1 MKPAPTWEG
10 KAMEKS
16 SKLAKAIARTVL
28 DHPFFASLL
37 LGMRLREDS
46 GTKTACTNGREIRYN
61 PDFIDSLHVD
71 QVVFVLAHL
80 VMHVAHLH
88 PLRRS
93 TRNPGRFNKAG
104 DYAINGI
111 LKEAGLSMLPGA
123 LYKKEF
129 DNLAAEQIYERLPA
143 SSNNR
148 DDNGKGSGG
157 NETDD
162 PGGCGGF
169 EDARD
174 EYGKS
179 LSKAERQREEAK
191 VTVAIQQAA
200 QAAKAQGKLPGS
212 LERLVNELVNP
223 ILDWREILRTFIDHT
238 ARNDYSWIHPNR
250 RHIASG
256 IYLPSFRSNG
266 LKPLVLAVDTSGSIR
281 QSELN
286 QFQAELNDIL
296 QSYPSTVHVVYCDSQ
311 ISGTQTFT
319 PDEYPVELKAV
330 GFGGT
335 DLCPPFDW
343 AIKNVPDAGCIIYLT
358 DLQGNSPEVDPDI
371 PTLWVSTTKD
381 RDLPDCYHPKF
392 GKIATLEIQS
402 NESDTVPKSAS
413 STGNVIRPWRKKW
426 RK

>member
-1 MKPAPTWEG
+1 MEKP
-10 KAMEKS
+10 MEKS

-46 GTKTACTNGREIRYN
+46 GTRTACTNGREIRYN
-61 PDFIDSLHVD
+61 PYFIDSLQVD
-71 QVVFVLAHL
+71 QVVFVFAHL
-80 VMHVAHLH
+80 VMHIAHHH

-93 TRNPGRFNKAG
+93 ARKLGKFNKAG

-111 LKEAGLSMLPGA
+111 LKEAGLSILPGA

-129 DNLAAEQIYERLPA
+129 DNLAAEQIYERLPG
-143 SSNNR
+143 SSDEGTGTGEAG
-148 DDNGKGSGG
+148 DD
-157 NETDD
+157 ELYDD

-174 EYGKS
+174 EYGKP
-179 LSKAERQREEAK
+179 LSKAERQHEETK
-191 VTVAIQQAA
+191 VAIAIQRAA
-200 QAAKAQGKLPGS
+200 LAAKAQGKLPGS
-212 LERLVNELVNP
+212 LERLVDELVHP
-223 ILDWREILRTFIDHT
+223 ILDWREMLRTFIDHT
-238 ARNDYSWIHPNR
+238 ARNDYTWLHPNR
-250 RHIASG
+250 RHIAGG

-266 LKPLVLAVDTSGSIR
+266 LKPLVLAVDTSGSIG
-281 QSELN
+281 QGELN

-296 QSYPSTVHVVYCDSQ
+296 YSYPSTVHVVYCDSR
-311 ISGTQTFT
+311 ISGTHTVT

-335 DLCPPFDW
+335 DLRPPFDW

-358 DLQGNSPEVDPDI
+358 DLKGSSPEVDPGI
-371 PTLWVSTTKD
+371 PTLWISTTKD
-381 RDLPDCYHPKF
+381 RELPDCYHPKF
-392 GKIATLEIQS
+392 GKIASLEPLS
-402 NESDTVPKSAS
+402 HARDTFPKSPS
-413 STGNVIRPWRKKW
+413 PVDNHVGRWRKKW

>member
-1 MKPAPTWEG
+1 
-10 KAMEKS
+10 MEKS

-37 LGMRLREDS
+37 LGMRLHEDS
-46 GTKTACTNGREIRYN
+46 GTRTACTNGREIRYN

-88 PLRRS
+88 PMRRS
-93 TRNPGRFNKAG
+93 ARNLGRFNKAG

-129 DNLAAEQIYERLPA
+129 VNLAAEQVYERLPA
-143 SSNNR
+143 SSGDRDAAGEKN
-148 DDNGKGSGG
+148 DDNQ
-157 NETDD
+157 NDD

-169 EDARD
+169 EDAKD

-179 LSKAERQREEAK
+179 LSKAEREHEEAK
-191 VTVAIQQAA
+191 VAIAIQQAA
-200 QAAKAQGKLPGS
+200 QAAKAQGKLPSS
-212 LERLVNELVNP
+212 LERLVNELVHP

-266 LKPLVLAVDTSGSIR
+266 LKPLVLAVDTSGSIGQR
-281 QSELN
+281 ELN

-296 QSYPSTVHVVYCDSQ
+296 QSYPSTVNVVYCDSQ
-311 ISGTQTFT
+311 ISGTHTFT

-330 GFGGT
+330 GLGGT
-335 DLCPPFDW
+335 DLRPPFEW
-343 AIKNVPDAGCIIYLT
+343 AVKNVPDAGCIIYLT
-358 DLQGNSPEVDPDI
+358 DLQGKSPEADPGI

-381 RDLPDCYHPKF
+381 RDLPDRYHPKF
-392 GKIATLEIQS
+392 GQIATLE
-402 NESDTVPKSAS
+402 
-413 STGNVIRPWRKKW
+413 
-426 RK
+426 

>member
-1 MKPAPTWEG
+1 MK
-10 KAMEKS
+10 KS

-46 GTKTACTNGREIRYN
+46 GTRTACTNGREIRYN
-61 PDFIDSLHVD
+61 PVFIDSLHVD

-93 TRNPGRFNKAG
+93 TRNLGRFNKAG

-129 DNLAAEQIYERLPA
+129 DNLAAEQIYERLPG
-143 SSNNR
+143 SSGDGAGEENVNNQ
-148 DDNGKGSGG
+148 N
-157 NETDD
+157 DD

-169 EDARD
+169 EDANN

-191 VTVAIQQAA
+191 VTIAIQQAA
-200 QAAKAQGKLPGS
+200 QAAKAQGKLPSS
-212 LERLVNELVNP
+212 LERLVDELVHP

-296 QSYPSTVHVVYCDSQ
+296 QSYPSTVNVVYCDSQ

-319 PDEYPVELKAV
+319 PDQYPVELKAV

-335 DLCPPFDW
+335 DLRPPFDW
-343 AIKNVPDAGCIIYLT
+343 AVKNVPDAGCIIYLT
-358 DLQGNSPEVDPDI
+358 DLQGNSPEADPGI

-392 GKIATLEIQS
+392 GKIATLESLS
-402 NESDTVPKSAS
+402 NVSNSVPKSS
-413 STGNVIRPWRKKW
+413 SWAGNDIRPCRK
-426 RK
+426 R

>member
-1 MKPAPTWEG
+1 
-10 KAMEKS
+10 MEKS

-37 LGMRLREDS
+37 LDMRLREDS
-46 GTKTACTNGREIRYN
+46 KTRTACTNGKEIRYN
-61 PDFIDSLHVD
+61 PNFINSLQVD

-93 TRNPGRFNKAG
+93 ARKLGRFNKAG

-111 LKEAGLSMLPGA
+111 LKEAGLNMLPGA

-129 DNLAAEQIYERLPA
+129 DNLAAEQIYEQLPA
-143 SSNNR
+143 SSNDR
-148 DDNGKGSGG
+148 DDHGKGNGEDE
-157 NETDD
+157 NDD

-169 EDARD
+169 EDAKD
-174 EYGKS
+174 EHGNS

-191 VTVAIQQAA
+191 VTIAIQRAA

-212 LERLVNELVNP
+212 IERLVHELVHP

-250 RHIASG
+250 RHIAGG
-256 IYLPSFRSNG
+256 IYLPSFRSDG
-266 LKPLVLAVDTSGSIR
+266 LKPLVLAVDTSGSIG
-281 QSELN
+281 QNELN

-296 QSYPSTVHVVYCDSQ
+296 QSYPSTVTVVYCDSQ
-311 ISGTQTFT
+311 ISGTDSFT
-319 PDEYPVELKAV
+319 PEEYPVELKAV

-335 DLCPPFDW
+335 DLRPPFDW
-343 AIKNVPDAGCIIYLT
+343 AVKNVPDAGCIIYLT
-358 DLQGNSPEVDPDI
+358 DLKGNSPEVDPGI

-392 GKIATLEIQS
+392 GRIATLESLTHVS
-402 NESDTVPKSAS
+402 NYVPKSSGSA
-413 STGNVIRPWRKKW
+413 GKHVKPWRKKW